1 MKFSKVLVANRG
13 EIAVRVMQTAKAM
26 GYQTV
31 AVYSDADSHARHV
44 QEADEAVYIGASKVS
59 ESYLSITKI
68 IDACKKTGADAV
80 HPGYGFLS
88 ENTDFA
94 QACIDNQ
101 ITFIGPTASS
111 IELMGSKR
119 LSKIA
124 MIEAGVPCVPGYEGD
139 RQDLE
144 YLATQ
149 AEQIGFPIM
158 VKASAGGGGRGMR
171 LVSQASDLQRALE
184 GAHQEAKAAFGDGRL
199 LLERALLTPRHIEIQ
214 ILADTHGHI
223 IHLGERDCSVQ
234 RRHQK
239 LIEEAPS
246 PAVNPALRRR
256 LGDAAVAIARAVNYV
271 GLGTV
276 EFLLDTSDADHPAFY
291 FIEMNTRLQVE
302 HPVTEALI
310 GEDLVKWQLRVATG
324 EMLTLN
330 QNEVLERFEHGGHAI
345 EARLCAEDPAADY
358 LPQSGRLLYWLPAP
372 ELRCDAALQ
381 SGQPISPHYDSMLA
395 KLIAHAP
402 TRALAIARLAD
413 GLERT
418 VCLGLINNR
427 GFLVDIL
434 RSPVFGAGEFDT
446 ERLHRD
452 ATAFSSAAASPQL
465 HAIAAWL
472 IACLP
477 RIDDGLGAP
486 WWNWRSTGVF
496 DTTVPL
502 GVGDDAQSWRVLMQV
517 GMCTV
522 SDDTH
527 HFHIEDVRVA
537 SGEMEANEAS
547 LTGPSTQE
555 QSAALSSRTLLNS
568 SGRAGCGSIDL
579 SLDGTP
585 MSVFFAWEAHT
596 FWLQYLG
603 TQIKIV
609 DQRLQSAAAQS
620 INASNAIR
628 APMHGRIVQIEAQD
642 NGSVSNGQLVVIM
655 EAMKMEHHLLAP
667 SDAQIEHVRVRI
679 GDQVSSGQVLITLQL
694 P

>member
-1 MKFSKVLVANRG
+1 MQTLLIANRG
-13 EIAVRVMQTAKAM
+13 EVVVRIARSAKAL
-26 GYQTV
+26 GLRTV
-31 AVYSDADSHARHV
+31 AVYADNDRDAPYLSSCDHAIGIGGDTAADSYLNIQKLLRAC
-44 QEADEAVYIGASKVS
+44 S
-59 ESYLSITKI
+59 ES
-68 IDACKKTGADAV
+68 GADAV

-88 ENTDFA
+88 ENPDFA
-94 QACIDNQ
+94 AAVMDAGLLWVGPPVDAMRIMADKAQARLQAQRCGIPVLTGID
-101 ITFIGPTASS
+101 TASDD
-111 IELMGSKR
+111 LTR
-119 LSKIA
+119 LTA
-124 MIEAGVPCVPGYEGD
+124 D
-139 RQDLE
+139 
-144 YLATQ
+144 ATTL
-149 AEQIGFPIM
+149 GFPCM

-256 LGDAAVAIARAVNYV
+256 LGDAAVAIARAVNYA

-310 GEDLVKWQLRVATG
+310 SEDLVKWQLRVAAG
-324 EMLTLN
+324 ETLTLN
-330 QNEVLERFEHGGHAI
+330 QNKMLEQFEHGGYAI

-381 SGQPISPHYDSMLA
+381 SEQSISPHYDSMLA

-402 TRALAIARLAD
+402 TRALAIAQLAD

-418 VCLGLINNR
+418 ICLGLINNR
-427 GFLVDIL
+427 GFLANIL

-446 ERLHRD
+446 ERLQRD
-452 ATAFSSAAASPQL
+452 ATTFSSSAASPQL

-472 IACLP
+472 IACFP
-477 RIDDGLGAP
+477 RVDDGLGAP

-502 GVGDDAQSWRVLMQV
+502 GVGDDAQSWRVLMQADT
-517 GMCTV
+517 CTV

-527 HFHIEDVRVA
+527 HFHIEDVRVV

-555 QSAALSSRTLLNS
+555 QSAVLRSRTRLDS

-585 MSVFFAWEAHT
+585 MSVFFAWEANT
-596 FWLQYLG
+596 FWLQDLG

-609 DQRLQSAAAQS
+609 DQRLQSSAVQS
-620 INASNAIR
+620 VNASNAIR
-628 APMHGRIVQIEAQD
+628 APMHGRVVQIEAID
-642 NGSVSNGQLVVIM
+642 NDSVSAGQLLVIM

-667 SDAQIEHVRVRI
+667 SDARIGQILVRA
-679 GDQVSSGQVLITLQL
+679 GDQVVSGQILITLA
-694 P
+694 